1 MVVVV
6 TLVVVVLL
14 TACGAAPEAA
24 RPTPTATTA
33 RIQSPAVT
41 AGGAILAAGPVLT
54 PTATPMPF
62 PTPWPTPTLTPTA
75 APESTVVPTMTPVSQ
90 QARATETPSP
100 AVTPTTPAI
109 SLDLIVAEVPADIP
123 AYDRDDWSGWRDAD
137 GDCQNT
143 RAEVL
148 IDESRVPV
156 TFKTDRRCLVVSGE
170 WLGVYTGTVVTEAS
184 NLDIDHLVP
193 LNNAHRSGAWAWTR
207 DRKREYA
214 NDLAYDDH
222 LIAVTAGAN
231 RAKGAN
237 GPEQWRPPNT
247 AFWCD
252 YATVWIE
259 VKQRWGLTATR
270 AEATA
275 LTDMLATCGASVVT
289 TTATPVAIPTQTVTP
304 RQTAAV
310 GPTATPASKQY
321 PSCDAAAAAGEERV
335 QGSQGDGRG
344 FAAAMVPSA
353 RDGDKDGVVCER

>member
-1 MVVVV
+1 MPIP
-6 TLVVVVLL
+6 TP
-14 TACGAAPEAA
+14 G
-24 RPTPTATTA
+24 PTPT
-33 RIQSPAVT
+33 VT
-41 AGGAILAAGPVLT
+41 S
-54 PTATPMPF
+54 MP
-62 PTPWPTPTLTPTA
+62 
-75 APESTVVPTMTPVSQ
+75 APESTPVPTMTPISQ
-90 QARATETPSP
+90 QARTTEAPSQT
-100 AVTPTTPAI
+100 VTPTTPATA
-109 SLDLIVAEVPADIP
+109 LALIVAEVPADIP

-237 GPEQWRPPNT
+237 GPEEWRPPNT
-247 AFWCD
+247 VFWCD

-344 FAAAMVPSA
+344 FPAEMVPSA